1 MSNEKKGKFQKV
13 KEPKAPKEKK
23 PMKGWKKGLLIA
35 LAVLLVLIVVCAV
48 AVYFYAES
56 LLNNLNRKDPHE
68 ETTLSTEQV
77 NEILG
82 NNEIVI
88 DNTEGLEADTN
99 LISEGDDIIG
109 GPDFINIML
118 IGVDYP
124 ANLSDTMMLA
134 TINVP
139 QRKLVLTS
147 FLRDMY
153 VKLPNYNGMV
163 CGSYRMNVNYAL
175 GGMGMVDQC
184 VYEQFGLE
192 VDHNVVVIFDDF
204 AEIAEILGGVDMEL
218 TKREANWL
226 NNLGYGWSLQEGMNH
241 LNGEQTFQYARIR
254 KIDSDFARTERQR
267 KVIMAFIDKMRDMS
281 VTEIDSILRQV
292 LPYVLTDMENSDIYS
307 YLTTALKI
315 LPELTYES
323 INIPAENYFYSK
335 NIGTEEEPQYVLV
348 PDLVKNREYIYDKIG
363 LTTEEE

>member
-1 MSNEKKGKFQKV
+1 MCTKKTGKYLRK
-13 KEPKAPKEKK
+13 KEEK
-23 PMKGWKKGLLIA
+23 PMKGWKKGILIA
-35 LAVLLVLIVVCAV
+35 LAVILVLIVVLVV

-56 LLNNLNRKDPHE
+56 LLNNLNRDNPHD

-82 NNEIVI
+82 NSEIKI
-88 DNTEGLEADTN
+88 DNTEDLEADTN
-99 LISEGDDIIG
+99 LVSEGDDVIG

-118 IGVDYP
+118 IGIDYP
-124 ANLSDTMMLA
+124 ANLCDTMMLA

-163 CGSYRMNVNYAL
+163 CGSNRMNVNYAL
-175 GGMGMVDQC
+175 GGMGMLDQC
-184 VYEQFGLE
+184 VYEQFGIE
-192 VDHNVVVIFDDF
+192 VDHNVVVVFDDF

-218 TKREANWL
+218 TKREANHL
-226 NNLGYGWSLQEGMNH
+226 NTNFGYSLQEGMNH

-267 KVIMAFIDKMRDMS
+267 KVIMAFIDKVRDMS
-281 VTEIDSILRQV
+281 MTEIDSVLRQV
-292 LPYVLTDMENSDIYS
+292 LPYVLTDMENTDIYS

-315 LPELTYES
+315 LPELIYES
-323 INIPAENYFYSK
+323 INIPAEDYYYFK
-335 NIGTEEEPQYVLV
+335 NAGTEEKPMSVII
-348 PDLVKNREYIYDKIG
+348 PDLEKNREYLYEKIG
-363 LTTEEE
+363 LHTEEE